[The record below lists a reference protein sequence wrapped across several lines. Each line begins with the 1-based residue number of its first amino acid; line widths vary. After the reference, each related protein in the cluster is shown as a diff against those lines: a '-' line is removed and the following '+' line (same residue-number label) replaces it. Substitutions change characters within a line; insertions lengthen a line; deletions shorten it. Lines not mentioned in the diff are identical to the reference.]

1 MATKKEI
8 QSMIR
13 DLVGMASEVGSS
25 AGNDHWSPLDTCKV
39 EYYKDIPVVLTDA
52 DGTEYWIR
60 VEKKRK

>member
-1 MATKKEI
+1 
-8 QSMIR
+8 MIR